1 MFKWGG
7 ETLNNNSSI
16 DISIRQIEK
25 AIIGELFK
33 KELITFVE
41 YNNIIQKLDEDII
54 RLENKLDKKEELTN
68 IIVKIP
74 I

>member
-1 MFKWGG
+1 M
-7 ETLNNNSSI
+7 NNNSSI